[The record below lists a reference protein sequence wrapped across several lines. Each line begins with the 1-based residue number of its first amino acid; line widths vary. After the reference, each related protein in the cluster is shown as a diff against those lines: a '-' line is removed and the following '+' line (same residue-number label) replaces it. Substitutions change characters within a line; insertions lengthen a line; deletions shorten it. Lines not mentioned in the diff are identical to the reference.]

1 MKRITVTSHGF
12 STTEA
17 IRAHAQKR
25 LGFALD
31 RMAGRVD
38 RVSVTLTDVNGP
50 RHGLDKSCLIRIGGA
65 GSEIVCGAVDSD
77 VYRLIDRAAE
87 RAGRLL
93 RREAERTLSNRRSRR
108 QVQPLAAGEVEWRE
122 R

>member
-1 MKRITVTSHGF
+1 MNKISITSHGF

-17 IRAHAQKR
+17 IRAHAYKR

-31 RMAGRVD
+31 RMAGRVQ

-50 RHGLDKSCLIRIGGA
+50 RHGVDKSCLIRIGGA
-65 GSEIVCGAVDSD
+65 GPEIVCGAVDSD
-77 VYRLIDRAAE
+77 VYRLIDRAAD

-93 RREAERTLSNRRSRR
+93 RREAERMAGKRR
-108 QVQPLAAGEVEWRE
+108 QRRQALPQAVVDVQ
-122 R
+122 